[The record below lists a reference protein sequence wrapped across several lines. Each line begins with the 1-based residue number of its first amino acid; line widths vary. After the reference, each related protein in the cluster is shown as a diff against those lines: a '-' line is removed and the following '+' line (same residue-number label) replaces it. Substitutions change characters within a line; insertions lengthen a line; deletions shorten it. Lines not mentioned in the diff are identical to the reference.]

1 MVSLSLQLAQEQ
13 GIPKKLKFLYISVL
27 WGLSLNYQYTIY
39 QKVLQF
45 TQNTNYQPI
54 AALVLVLIR
63 ELALWVNS
71 KLIHKSANGDE
82 QSAQLITGYSIAGR
96 HGIQICTTVGGIA
109 SPNTVYVLLG
119 IDFSIN
125 VYLAVKIVWLR
136 KRRSDQID
144 KQIDLLQELALNELI
159 EFVLPLAYIG
169 AQILGYYG
177 PNAENL
183 VDVGADIWTS
193 APIKNLWDTTST
205 VLWFFACDFGST
217 VLTGILLWSFCK
229 INLLQAFATLDKEFY
244 LAFLLVPSF
253 WTSSVNFITSYV

>member
-1 MVSLSLQLAQEQ
+1 MQSH
-13 GIPKKLKFLYISVL
+13 I
-27 WGLSLNYQYTIY
+27 
-39 QKVLQF
+39 
-45 TQNTNYQPI
+45 
-54 AALVLVLIR
+54 
-63 ELALWVNS
+63 VNS

-144 KQIDLLQELALNELI
+144 KQIDLLQELALNELM

-169 AQILGYYG
+169 AQVLGYYG
-177 PNAENL
+177 PNAEIL
-183 VDVGADIWTS
+183 VDVGADIWS
-193 APIKNLWDTTST
+193 SIPIENIWESSST
-205 VLWFFACDFGST
+205 LLWFFSCDLGST
-217 VLTGILLWSFCK
+217 VLTGIILWSFCQ
-229 INLLQAFATLDKEFY
+229 INLFQALATLVKEFY
-244 LAFLLVPSF
+244 LVFLLVPPF
-253 WTSSVNFITSYV
+253 WTLSVNFITSYA

>member
-1 MVSLSLQLAQEQ
+1 M
-13 GIPKKLKFLYISVL
+13 
-27 WGLSLNYQYTIY
+27 SLNYQYLIY
-39 QKVLQF
+39 QRVLQY

-63 ELALWVNS
+63 ELALWVYS

-82 QSAQLITGYSIAGR
+82 QGAQLITGYNLAGR

-109 SPNTVYVLLG
+109 SSTAASVLLG
-119 IDFSIN
+119 IDFLIN
-125 VYLAVKIVWLR
+125 VYLAVKIIWLR

-159 EFVLPLAYIG
+159 EFVLPLGYIG
-169 AQILGYYG
+169 AQLLGYYG
-177 PNAENL
+177 PNAELL

-193 APIKNLWDTTST
+193 TKIENIWETIST
-205 VLWFFACDFGST
+205 VLWFFLCDFGST
-217 VLTGILLWSFCK
+217 VLTGTMLWSFCK

-244 LAFLLVPSF
+244 LAFILIPAF
-253 WTSSVNFITSYV
+253 WTSSVNFITA